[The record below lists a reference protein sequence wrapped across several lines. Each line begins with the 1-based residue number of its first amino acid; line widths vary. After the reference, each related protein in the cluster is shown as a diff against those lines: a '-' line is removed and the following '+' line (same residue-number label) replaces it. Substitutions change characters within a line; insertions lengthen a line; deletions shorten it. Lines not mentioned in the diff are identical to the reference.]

1 MANMTAKYLGGL
13 RCECTHL
20 ASGNKIVTDAPVD
33 NKGKGEAFS
42 PTDLCSSSL
51 AACMMTIM
59 GIYAQEHGF
68 SVDGMEASIAKE
80 MAANPRRIGKIV
92 IDLTMP
98 AQPYTDKQK
107 KALEHCA
114 HACPVHQS
122 LHPDTIQE
130 INIIWP
136 Q

>member
-1 MANMTAKYLGGL
+1 MANMKAKYLGGL

-20 ASGNKIVTDAPVD
+20 ASGNTILTDAPVD

-42 PTDLCSSSL
+42 PTDLCTSSL
-51 AACMMTIM
+51 AACIMTIM

-68 SVDGMEASIAKE
+68 SVDGIEASITKE
-80 MAANPRRIGKIV
+80 MAANPRRIGKIT

-98 AQPYTDKQK
+98 NQEYTDKQK

-114 HACPVHQS
+114 HVCPVHQS
-122 LHPDTIQE
+122 LHPDTVKE
-130 INIIWP
+130 INFIW
-136 Q
+136 QK